1 MNNTDLK
8 MKVRT
13 LMDKH
18 CSAEGSVRP
27 VDVLLDLA
35 YLKEKDL
42 NAFLSGHVPYLE
54 KVCTTNLSK
63 LKTIIDEMSAYAK
76 ERGYKENTTVYKHKG
91 KVLRFSKSGSPYIER
106 KYSTHFISRSQLT

>member
-8 MKVRT
+8 RKVRT

-35 YLKEKDL
+35 YLKEK
-42 NAFLSGHVPYLE
+42 
-54 KVCTTNLSK
+54 VCTTNLSK

-76 ERGYKENTTVYKHKG
+76 GRGYKENTTVYKHKG

>member
-1 MNNTDLK
+1 

-63 LKTIIDEMSAYAK
+63 LKTIIDEMSAYADTKKTQLFINTKVRCSASQKAAHLILK
-76 ERGYKENTTVYKHKG
+76 ESIQHTSSA
-91 KVLRFSKSGSPYIER
+91 VLS
-106 KYSTHFISRSQLT
+106 

>member
-8 MKVRT
+8 IKVRT
-13 LMDKH
+13 IMDRH
-18 CSAEGSVRP
+18 ISSEGFVRSA
-27 VDVLLDLA
+27 DVLLDLD
-35 YLKEKDL
+35 YLTQKDL
-42 NAFLSGHVPYLE
+42 NDFLSDRVPYLE

-76 ERGYKENTTVYKHKG
+76 ERGYKENTTVYKHKC

-106 KYSTHFISRSQLT
+106 KYSTHFISRSQQT